1 MAIVFATQW
10 SAESVDL
17 PDMQPPDNQDALI
30 SVAKANPKTVLVLE
44 TNGPVRTWLAQ
55 VPAMLQAWYP
65 GIRGGEGI
73 AALLT
78 GQVNPSGRLPVTWV
92 TDESQLPRPH
102 RRPRLQARQAVR

>member
-1 MAIVFATQW
+1 MTADPSIHTIETGFQRPDFDAAYLIVENGRAAF
-10 SAESVDL
+10 VDCGTGL
-17 PDMQPPDNQDALI
+17 
-30 SVAKANPKTVLVLE
+30 S
-44 TNGPVRTWLAQ
+44 

-92 TDESQLPRPH
+92 VDESQLPRPH
-102 RRPRLQARQAVR
+102 IDGLGFKPAKPGWRPRA